1 MPANKV
7 KYNLK
12 NVHYAVYDA
21 DQGTY
26 GTPVAIPGAV
36 SLSLSPE
43 TSDYIFYADGVNY
56 FEYHNNN
63 GYTGDL
69 EIAIIPQSFKTDVLG
84 EELDTKHNLVEKI
97 GVQTTY
103 FAFGFQFD
111 GDATE
116 TLYWFYKASATRPE
130 LAGQTN
136 EESIEVQT
144 ETLNLTISPDAA
156 GNIKINTTPETAA
169 ADVTAWFNAVPA
181 PVF

>member
-1 MPANKV
+1 MPNKV

-12 NVHYAVYDA
+12 NVHYAKLNTA
-21 DQGTY
+21 DGTY
-26 GTPVAIPGAV
+26 GTPVAIEGAV

-43 TSDYIFYADGVNY
+43 TSEYVFYADGTRY
-56 FEYHNNN
+56 YEYNNNN

-69 EIAIIPQSFKTDVLG
+69 EIALIPQSFKVDILG
-84 EELDTKHNLVEKI
+84 ETLDNSGNLVEAQ
-97 GVQTTY
+97 GVQTNY

-130 LAGQTN
+130 LSGQTT

-144 ETLNLTISPDAA
+144 ETLNLTLSANADGEVKICTTDA
-156 GNIKINTTPETAA
+156 TSQ
-169 ADVTAWFNAVPA
+169 ADRTAWFNAVVA
-181 PVF
+181 SDF

>member
-12 NVHYAVYDA
+12 NVHYAVLNTA
-21 DQGTY
+21 DGTY

-56 FEYHNNN
+56 YEYHNNN

-69 EIAIIPQSFKTDVLG
+69 EIALIPQSFKVDVLG
-84 EELDTKHNLVEKI
+84 ETVDTNNNLVETT

-111 GDATE
+111 GDQTE
-116 TLYWFYKASATRPE
+116 TRYWFYKASATRPE

-144 ETLNLTISPDAA
+144 ETLNLTISANDDGEVKICSTDA
-156 GNIKINTTPETAA
+156 TSE
-169 ADVTAWFNAVPA
+169 ADLEAWFNAVVA
-181 PVF
+181 SDF